1 MLMLRVIG
9 AGGIALVTH
18 VLYLSMDF
26 IYGASVCQKSEDG
39 KYFCLVG
46 QDTDMFYILR
56 LIFLHIHVHFLRHTH
71 MHVF

>member
-26 IYGASVCQKSEDG
+26 IYGASVCQKSEEG
-39 KYFCLVG
+39 KYVCLVCFTFSG
-46 QDTDMFYILR
+46 FFSYMYTCTF
-56 LIFLHIHVHFLRHTH
+56 
-71 MHVF
+71 